1 MLEFPQHF
9 EDNKIAVVQ
18 KFVSQID
25 EMPKKFRN
33 IETLYLSNN
42 NIKTLDG
49 LEQFTR
55 LKNVSLAHNEVTRI
69 SEQFYIP

>member
-9 EDNKIAVVQ
+9 EENKISIVQ

-25 EMPKKFRN
+25 EIPKKFRN

-42 NIKTLDG
+42 NIRSLDG
-49 LEQFTR
+49 LEQFSR
-55 LKNVSLAHNEVTRI
+55 LKNVSLAHNEVI
-69 SEQFYIP
+69 SPMKTNLSA